1 MRRRV
6 LVALMGLAL
15 AGLAACSKPVPPIG
29 KWEGGADR
37 DGTLVAARV
46 EVMPG
51 GQVRVMAPDITN
63 VTGTMRQM
71 NMLRDQLA
79 ARLATGWDD
88 VKPRPFDYDGDT
100 FRKPG
105 GVAPQMVWDKK
116 TRQMTLMLYI
126 GTQPAFPVVLRPVDS
141 FHDNPWAS
149 G

>member
-1 MRRRV
+1 MKKALIV
-6 LVALMGLAL
+6 LAAALIGAL
-15 AGLAACSKPVPPIG
+15 AGCSKPVPPTG

-37 DGTLVAARV
+37 GGTLVAARV

-126 GTQPAFPVVLRPVDS
+126 GTQPAFPVILRPVDS